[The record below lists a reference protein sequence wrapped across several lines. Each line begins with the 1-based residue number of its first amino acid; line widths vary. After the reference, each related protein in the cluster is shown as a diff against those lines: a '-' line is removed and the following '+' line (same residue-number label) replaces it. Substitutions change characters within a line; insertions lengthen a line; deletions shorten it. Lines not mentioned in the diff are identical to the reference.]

1 MEGGTLLYPEKT
13 DAQVEAELAQTTRQ
27 IQMLANGQ
35 DSASGAATAAAE
47 DCARAPLACP
57 CHKAAGITADCE
69 TTQGASF
76 ASLIAGATTTWAMA
90 PAA

>member
-57 CHKAAGITADCE
+57 ATKPPAL
-69 TTQGASF
+69 Q
-76 ASLIAGATTTWAMA
+76 LIAKLRRELHSLRRLREQQPLG
-90 PAA
+90 